1 MYTKSNN
8 WLNAKIKAIKKLT
21 KQTWKFTIQFDED
34 FIFTPGQF
42 ITLKVRGVQ
51 RNYSIASFSK
61 NRNLIELIIVKVEN
75 GKLTTIL
82 FRDVEPGENIEI
94 KGPKGNFTMPE
105 NTNRD
110 IFFICT
116 GTGLAP
122 FKSILDE
129 IELSGKYPKRIFLIF
144 GTRTKND
151 LLFYDEMKKMVKS
164 IPNFNY
170 IPVLSRENW
179 DGETGYVH
187 QQYNNIVKNE
197 KLQNPL
203 FYLCG
208 WRNMIVDAKQQLSNL
223 GYDSSNIKL
232 ELYG

>member
-1 MYTKSNN
+1 VGSKVKK
-8 WLNAKIKAIKKLT
+8 WLNAEICSIKRLT
-21 KQTWKFTIQFDED
+21 KQTWKFSIKFED
-34 FIFTPGQF
+34 NFIFVPGQF
-42 ITLKVRGVQ
+42 ITLRLRGVT
-51 RNYSIASFSK
+51 RSYSIASFSK
-61 NRNLIELIIVKVEN
+61 NKNIIELIIVRVQN

-82 FRDVEPGENIEI
+82 FDEVDVGEKLEV
-94 KGPKGNFTMPE
+94 KGPIGNFVLPSDI
-105 NTNRD
+105 NRD

-129 IELSGKYPKRIFLIF
+129 IQISGNYPKRIFLIF
-144 GTRTKND
+144 GTRTKDD
-151 LLFYDEMKKMVKS
+151 LLFYDEMKKLVSS

-179 DGETGYVH
+179 DGKIGYVH
-187 QQYNNIVKNE
+187 DQYDKIVKKE
-197 KLQNPL
+197 KLHNPL

-208 WRNMIVDAKQQLSNL
+208 WRNMIVDAKQRLKDLGIDSN
-223 GYDSSNIKL
+223 NIKL